1 MKQVYVV
8 AGTVKGYYHLMQYV
22 EDITGHPQQES
33 IEKRLE
39 IIQFFEKYG
48 KEATEIAYKK
58 KRSTIFLWK
67 QKLKKAGGKLS
78 ALAPGDRSPKN
89 KRHRVIHPFIANY
102 IVEYRTAH
110 PRADKVTITPSL
122 ALACK
127 KAELSRFQSLP

>member
-1 MKQVYVV
+1 
-8 AGTVKGYYHLMQYV
+8 MQYV
-22 EDITGHPQQES
+22 EDITGHPQQAS

-48 KEATEIAYKK
+48 KDAAEGAYKK
-58 KRSTIFLWK
+58 KRSAIFLWK

-89 KRHRVIHPFIANY
+89 KRHRVIPPFIANY

-122 ALACK
+122 AL
-127 KAELSRFQSLP
+127 SL

>member
-22 EDITGHPQQES
+22 EDITGHPQQAC

-67 QKLKKAGGKLS
+67 QNLK
-78 ALAPGDRSPKN
+78 R
-89 KRHRVIHPFIANY
+89 
-102 IVEYRTAH
+102 
-110 PRADKVTITPSL
+110 RAVNCQRWLPVTDHLKTSGIG
-122 ALACK
+122 
-127 KAELSRFQSLP
+127 

>member
-22 EDITGHPQQES
+22 EDITGHPQQAS

-78 ALAPGDRSPKN
+78 ALAPGDRAPKN

-102 IVEYRTAH
+102 IVEYRIAH

-127 KAELSRFQSLP
+127 NAGIKPVS

>member
-1 MKQVYVV
+1 M
-8 AGTVKGYYHLMQYV
+8 HLPCS
-22 EDITGHPQQES
+22 PQQVS

-39 IIQFFEKYG
+39 IIRFFEKYG

-78 ALAPGDRSPKN
+78 ALAAGDRSPKN
-89 KRHRVIHPFIANY
+89 KRHRVIPLFIVNY
-102 IVEYRTAH
+102 IVEYRTTH

-122 ALACK
+122 II
-127 KAELSRFQSLP
+127 SL